1 MRGKMW
7 LTVLFSLL
15 AISGCDEQQTS
26 KVVRYSQPQVCE
38 FATTMAQL
46 DAQQPDS
53 KQLRFLN
60 ETWRT
65 LISEERFRPD
75 EKPIAAR
82 RMTELNYYL
91 AQDTL
96 QLLEKVLG
104 ITAETYE
111 EIEGMRRFASNPKEM
126 KVPDSMIRNYRNA
139 VQACCAD
146 ALSRN
151 ATALLRANKESGL
164 YAVGRRAYF
173 MQRDVNALLDN
184 ELTFAD
190 YRQKLDAAQSKLP
203 AVAPKLDLSADWVTC
218 RKQG

>member
-7 LTVLFSLL
+7 LIMLFSLL
-15 AISGCDEQQTS
+15 AISACGEKQTT
-26 KVVRYSQPQVCE
+26 KIVRYSQPQVCE
-38 FATTMAQL
+38 FAKTMAQL
-46 DAQQPDS
+46 DAQHPDP
-53 KQLRFLN
+53 KQVRFLN

-65 LISEERFRPD
+65 LITEQRFRPD
-75 EKPIAAR
+75 EKLFAAQ

-96 QLLEKVLG
+96 QLLEKVLS
-104 ITAETYE
+104 ITTETYE
-111 EIEGMRRFASNPKEM
+111 EIEALRRFSSNPKEM

-146 ALSRN
+146 AVSRN
-151 ATALLRANKESGL
+151 ATALLRADKESGL

-184 ELTFAD
+184 ELSFAD
-190 YRQKLDAAQSKLP
+190 YRQKLDAAKGKLP
-203 AVAPKLDLSADWVTC
+203 ATAPKLNLGSDWVTC
-218 RKQG
+218 RKQR